1 MSRIEWTDVTW
12 NPTRGCSRV
21 SPGCE
26 HCYAER
32 MAHRLNHPGGAY
44 EGLTRLTSRGP
55 VWTGEVRLVSDQLTA
70 PLRWRKPRMVFV
82 NSMSDL
88 FHEKVDTEFIRSA
101 FEVMAACPQH
111 TFQLLTKRPKQMQK
125 VIDWISVTFDGSIGT
140 PRNRQTLERIPWPL
154 PNVWLGISAENQD
167 AADARIPLLLD
178 TPAAVR
184 FVSAEPLLGALVLEK
199 LGRHWLGPPSQSA
212 GMNYGLDWVIV
223 GGESGPGARP
233 MDATWVRSIRDQC
246 VRASVAFFFKQWGG
260 VHKKKTGRILDE
272 RTWDEMPSG
281 PEPAA

>member
-1 MSRIEWTDVTW
+1 MSKIEWTDVTW

-44 EGLTRLTSRGP
+44 EGLTRLTARGP
-55 VWTGEVRLVSDQLTA
+55 VWTGDVRLVNDQLEA

-82 NSMSDL
+82 DSMSDL
-88 FHEKVDTEFIRSA
+88 FHEWVPFEFIDQVFA
-101 FEVMAACPQH
+101 AMALCPQH
-111 TFQLLTKRPKQMQK
+111 TFQVLTKRPERMREYLSPLR
-125 VIDWISVTFDGSIGT
+125 VERVE
-140 PRNRQTLERIPWPL
+140 RQEETIAPELRCWPEWPL
-154 PNVWLGISAENQD
+154 PNVYLGVTAENQD

-184 FVSAEPLLGALVLEK
+184 FVSAEPLLGALVLER

-233 MDATWVRSIRDQC
+233 MDGAWVRSIRDQC
-246 VRASVAFFFKQWGG
+246 TAEVVPFFFKQWGG
-260 VHKKKTGRILDE
+260 VHKKQTGRTLDG
-272 RTWDEMPSG
+272 RTWDEMPLERKVG
-281 PEPAA
+281 